1 MELSITKLCVRLQN
15 QEVLKDLELHIGDG
29 EFVALLGESGCGKST
44 LLKCIAG
51 LLEIEAGEIRAAGE
65 PLNQTVPERRGA
77 VIVFQDLRLFPHMTA
92 GQNIAFAMDLKK
104 VPRDRKRATVRQ
116 LLEDVQLPG
125 YENRRIRELSGGQ
138 MQRIALA
145 RALAAEP
152 RLLLLDEPFT
162 GLNEQLKLEMG
173 ALVKKLHRE
182 KGLTTIL
189 VTHNKQ
195 EALMLADK
203 AALMSAGRI
212 LQCDTPEN
220 IFWRPASRKV
230 AEYFGKINYIKG
242 TVKNGAFCCGFGK
255 WGAEKSDGT
264 YEAAI
269 RPFDIQLSPGD
280 GSCHVADIVFMGET
294 AELSLNTPE
303 GTLVCSMTG
312 RDLGASGITV
322 GSKTGVHIHP
332 ERAVYFKAEGTLS

>member
-15 QEVLKDLELHIGDG
+15 REVLNNLELHIGDG

-44 LLKCIAG
+44 LLKSIAG

-65 PLNQTVPERRGA
+65 LLNHIAPERRGA
-77 VIVFQDLRLFPHMTA
+77 VIVFQDLRLFPHMTV
-92 GQNIAFAMDLKK
+92 GQNIAFAMVLKK
-104 VPRDRKRATVRQ
+104 TPRDRKRSIVHQ

-152 RLLLLDEPFT
+152 SFLLLDEPFS

-173 ALVKKLHRE
+173 ELVKKLHKE

-195 EALMLADK
+195 EALMFADK
-203 AALMSAGRI
+203 AALMSAGSI

-242 TVKNGAFCCGFGK
+242 TVENGVFRCGFGN
-255 WGAEKSDGT
+255 WGAGKSNGT

-269 RPFDIQLSPGD
+269 RPFDIQPSPGKGD
-280 GSCHVADIVFMGET
+280 CHVRDIVFMGET
-294 AELSLNTPE
+294 AEVSLNTPE
-303 GTLVCSMTG
+303 GTLVCFMTG
-312 RDLGASGITV
+312 RDLVESGITV
-322 GSKTGVHIHP
+322 GSRTGVQIDP
-332 ERAVYFKAEGTLS
+332 ERAVYFK